1 MHNILI
7 VDDEAGIRD
16 SLAGILVD
24 EGYAASSADSG
35 EACLDLLRKSA
46 FDVVLLDIWLPG
58 ADGLDTLEQ
67 IRELENPP
75 EVIMISGHGTIET
88 AVRATKLGAYDFLEK
103 PLSLE
108 KTLILVKNAIESKK
122 LRRENV

>member
-1 MHNILI
+1 MHHQSEQISQPLMFRTRRGQLVAVRQAI
-7 VDDEAGIRD
+7 PVD
-16 SLAGILVD
+16 SLLLA
-24 EGYAASSADSG
+24 
-35 EACLDLLRKSA
+35 DLLCKTA

-58 ADGLDTLEQ
+58 ADGLDTLAK

-103 PLSLE
+103 PLRME
-108 KTLILVKNAIESKK
+108 RTLILVKNAIEAKK
-122 LRRENV
+122 L